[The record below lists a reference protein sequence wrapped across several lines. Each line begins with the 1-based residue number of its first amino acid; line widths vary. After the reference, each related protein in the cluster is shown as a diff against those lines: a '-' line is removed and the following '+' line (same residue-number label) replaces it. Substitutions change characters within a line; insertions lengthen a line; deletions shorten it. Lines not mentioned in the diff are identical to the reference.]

1 MQSGEWRYD
10 ANCSNYISQQQP
22 STAFCIDNILGKPSV
37 STEPQNPGTSS
48 PYNMEQA
55 RLHNSYRTASYPL
68 VLQPRAYHN
77 PFITYQ
83 RHHPY
88 AMPMTYNIQ
97 APMIPSIYDAFQDP
111 MGKYL
116 RSFNQISWIFFW
128 HEINM
133 KKAKYI
139 TSAQHLLKQDN
150 ALYIPD
156 YLQKQWF

>member
-116 RSFNQISWIFFW
+116 RSFNQIS
-128 HEINM
+128 
-133 KKAKYI
+133 
-139 TSAQHLLKQDN
+139 
-150 ALYIPD
+150 
-156 YLQKQWF
+156 